1 MGGCSKNTK
10 ATLNTDPQINRQRER
25 EVEGGM
31 YEGWVDAA
39 RTPRL
44 H

>member
-10 ATLNTDPQINRQRER
+10 ATLNTDTDKQRDR
-25 EVEGGM
+25 HVKGGL
-31 YEGWVDAA
+31 YEGWVGAA